1 MPRVRYRRYCS
12 NFLNLLFLSAGLL
25 EEEHSDDLSELVDEE
40 GEDVDDSQFE
50 FQISEVLEL
59 MGATWLQTA
68 SALTAEG
75 SRGPY
80 NQWSQ
85 DFFITTLQSPDRMFR
100 HQFRYE
106 GPIFTRNN
114 KYLAP

>member
-1 MPRVRYRRYCS
+1 MPRVTIPEIQETLLEFS
-12 NFLNLLFLSAGLL
+12 ELLFLSANLL
-25 EEEHSDDLSELVDEE
+25 EDEDCSDDLSELVDEE
-40 GEDVDDSQFE
+40 GLEDVNDSQIE
-50 FQISEVLEL
+50 LQVSEVLEL

-80 NQWSQ
+80 NQFPKSQ
-85 DFFITTLQSPDRMFR
+85 DFFITTLQSPDLMFR

-106 GPIFTRNN
+106 GP
-114 KYLAP
+114 